1 MSEENTLSR
10 LVYIGQALANNIKH
24 IHLHATGS
32 DFDFIHDT
40 AQEYYEE
47 LSDEIDDF
55 SEIAISKGEK
65 VDNLNNLRSNLEDDF
80 WAEPLTDE
88 MYDME
93 AFVAYMQ
100 EAGTKW
106 IKELEDSPLEGLY
119 KDEYLRFWKK
129 EIEYKNEMKSIKRGG
144 QHESDNFNKDGEIEI
159 RDEDD
164 DTCCNDEIT
173 SGLPPVDWKDA
184 AEGSN
189 LYSDPGSFRAEPEKE
204 SEDDDSDE
212 SDDDEN
218 ETEEYGDEIEDDD

>member
-32 DFDFIHDT
+32 DFDFIHNT

-106 IKELEDSPLEGLY
+106 IKGKTILIY
-119 KDEYLRFWKK
+119 THYLCQCFNLFHNFFNIYFN
-129 EIEYKNEMKSIKRGG
+129 EIKTDMN
-144 QHESDNFNKDGEIEI
+144 
-159 RDEDD
+159 
-164 DTCCNDEIT
+164 
-173 SGLPPVDWKDA
+173 V
-184 AEGSN
+184 
-189 LYSDPGSFRAEPEKE
+189 
-204 SEDDDSDE
+204 
-212 SDDDEN
+212 
-218 ETEEYGDEIEDDD
+218 